1 MSTTTTYRL
10 SWDPACGTCPVCFCC
25 DTSCPCP
32 LMPTTL
38 HITLFSL
45 DASCY
50 PSVSGCA
57 TPSNFSSF
65 VGHTWTMTYY
75 ATDPGTIG
83 GVGFL
88 GAGWYAQ
95 EPTFVSAEFCPGGV
109 PNVNDMVMFF
119 KCSRISDGHGGF
131 ANVTNLTVY
140 VDNGGNLSDSPPP
153 TSLVCVP
160 FEADFTLTVSTICDT
175 FASPHSTW
183 KVTL

>member
-1 MSTTTTYRL
+1 MSTTTSYRL
-10 SWDPACGTCPVCFCC
+10 SCDTCPACLCC
-25 DTSCPCP
+25 STSCPCP

-38 HITLFSL
+38 HITMMSL

-65 VGHTWTMTYY
+65 VSHTWTMTYY

-88 GAGWYAQ
+88 GPAWYAQ
-95 EPTFVSAEFCPGGV
+95 DATFVSAEFCPGGAPLV
-109 PNVNDMVMFF
+109 GIMNMVFT
-119 KCSRISDGHGGF
+119 CARVSDGHGGF
-131 ANVTNLTVY
+131 VNVTTLTVY
-140 VDNGGNLSDSPPP
+140 VDNGSGSSDSPQP

-160 FEADFTLTVSTICDT
+160 FEADFTLLVSGICDT
-175 FASPHSTW
+175 FATPHSNW